1 VAINLNDA
9 LVLIA
14 SFSTKANTVFA
25 VNNND
30 EEKSFAAVLA
40 TKGKCLSSELTQYID
55 TICPT
60 AGLSLEAVGH
70 PVELIAASNLSWQP
84 DMYAQLTGELA
95 KWDDDW
101 LLLAHEGGDPII
113 VKTSETTEGS
123 AEQNTVYSAMQGMG
137 FWDFAPIADSI
148 GQFLVC
154 ICAIEHALNFPGLGQ
169 PLDDDFNLAPA
180 AANWLF
186 PFLRQHAG
194 THYDEWAAVF
204 ENYQMG

>member
-25 VNNND
+25 ANKND
-30 EEKSFAAVLA
+30 EEKSYSPVLA
-40 TKGKCLSSELTQYID
+40 TKGNRLSSELTQYID

-84 DMYAQLTGELA
+84 DMYAQLTGELG
-95 KWDDDW
+95 KWDNDW

-194 THYDEWAAVF
+194 AHYDEWAAVF